1 MNRDVA
7 YRKRDARTIV
17 QEAKSL
23 RQFKKALTIAR
34 RQIRKKYDPLIEN
47 YDRQRAQA
55 RVSSINL
62 KFQKTRAKEY
72 NRYLHDFNTKIQ
84 NITIDYYKARERRDL
99 YRRLKK
105 AELKDLTVLLEHPF
119 NIVPVREEVSDSEGE
134 GEEIL

>member
-1 MNRDVA
+1 MTRDVA
-7 YRKRDARTIV
+7 CRERDARTIV
-17 QEAKSL
+17 WEAKSL

-34 RQIRKKYDPLIEN
+34 RQIRRKYDPLIEN

-55 RVSSINL
+55 RASSVNL

-72 NRYLHDFNTKIQ
+72 NRHPHDFDAKIQ
-84 NITIDYYKARERRDL
+84 NMTIDYHKARERRDL

-105 AELKDLTVLLEHPF
+105 AELEDLTVPPEHPF
-119 NIVPVREEVSDSEGE
+119 DIVPVREEVSDSEGE